1 LSAKTQRAR
10 FSGGV
15 FTIRQKKGARL
26 VTLVLS
32 GRELRRCPKSGVRR
46 LQGDGKGAFAVK
58 GRFAAAAVRS
68 GRWLTEDRCG
78 ATTVKV
84 QRGSAKVRD
93 LVRKRTK
100 TVRAGRSLTVR
111 KR

>member
-1 LSAKTQRAR
+1 MSADGSVVA
-10 FSGGV
+10 FSTTDSLVAGDDGG
-15 FTIRQKKGARL
+15 KA
-26 VTLVLS
+26 S
-32 GRELRRCPKSGVRR
+32 VRR
-46 LQGDGKGAFAVK
+46 LQGDGKGAFAVQ

-84 QRGSAKVRD
+84 QRGTAKVRD

-100 TVRAGRSLTVR
+100 TVRAGRALTVR
-111 KR
+111 RR